1 MHYAYIQLSH
11 FPLKLLH
18 FRNPPNPETQISRYL
33 AVQRFKS
40 RFGLGAWRRWGF
52 SPTLP
57 RATRSS
63 VPRMQFSLCFRAQ
76 RFESTEIL
84 AVCRAFESAQK
95 TTQGSIRK
103 KLDVDVYMN
112 VSWLTYEHVTPHN
125 TGQHTK
131 EVGCWCVS
139 RCAGSPPV
147 RGESNIELNLS
158 RTQSSEYRKLDHL
171 LLNTRQIRLSSICHG
186 HNHPNIT
193 NLVIY
198 SAQSSS
204 LQKLCGISASAR
216 WELHM
221 SRTQSSEY
229 HQLLCHLNFTNY

>member
-1 MHYAYIQLSH
+1 MHIFNYHTFRWNCYTSEIHQIQ
-11 FPLKLLH
+11 KLRFLG
-18 FRNPPNPETQISRYL
+18 ISRY
-33 AVQRFKS
+33 RDS
-40 RFGLGAWRRWGF
+40 NRDLGWVRGGGGA
-52 SPTLP
+52 SAPTLP

-63 VPRMQFSLCFRAQ
+63 VPRMLFSLCFRAQ

-84 AVCRAFESAQK
+84 AVCRAFASAQK

-103 KLDVDVYMN
+103 KLHVDVYMN
-112 VSWLTYEHVTPHN
+112 VSWHTYEHVTPHN